1 MEAFRIQQA
10 MAIVRDEVK
19 TMPGKFIRADRR
31 AFRGELLS
39 PAGQKELLEAIND
52 GSYRVAPGF
61 PFTIKKRD
69 GSPRPSLSL
78 RLNDRIYYTASVLEC
93 LQAIVRPGSGPRFQ
107 GYAGKIERLAT
118 GGLETFDRVS
128 QLKEFLGFGSA
139 PAPAEGKILR
149 ADIAGFYPAIRHEVL
164 QTALLNLGVGEEK
177 ISNILDSLKT
187 WMAGAPAGLPQTFW
201 ASDMLAEAVLRP
213 VDQALHSAG
222 IVHSR
227 ISDNYRLYADDEAT
241 CLQQALVLQDLLHT
255 RGFQLN
261 ESKTRI
267 TSPSVKEHGRR
278 FRLFTGFFSG
288 SRH

>member
-1 MEAFRIQQA
+1 MHPLSRSRLEQGSLCCLLLLGC
-10 MAIVRDEVK
+10 IVGVW
-19 TMPGKFIRADRR
+19 
-31 AFRGELLS
+31 
-39 PAGQKELLEAIND
+39 
-52 GSYRVAPGF
+52 
-61 PFTIKKRD
+61 
-69 GSPRPSLSL
+69 LSL
-78 RLNDRIYYTASVLEC
+78 RQML
-93 LQAIVRPGSGPRFQ
+93 P
-107 GYAGKIERLAT
+107 
-118 GGLETFDRVS
+118 
-128 QLKEFLGFGSA
+128 
-139 PAPAEGKILR
+139 
-149 ADIAGFYPAIRHEVL
+149 EVL